1 MKKTLTEWQVADE
14 LKRDEYAG
22 WSYEGAKA
30 LAAHLCQIDEEL
42 GEDTELDIVGIRC
55 EWSEYASAQ
64 DAASRYSWEFP
75 GDEDE
80 IDPEELDALKEESA
94 LEYLHDRTQVI
105 EFKGGIIIAD
115 F

>member
-1 MKKTLTEWQVADE
+1 MKTTLTQWQVADI
-14 LKRDEYAG
+14 LKQDEDAG

-30 LAAHLCQIDEEL
+30 LAAHLCEMDEEL
-42 GEDTELDIVGIRC
+42 GGDTELDLVSIRC
-55 EWSEYASAQ
+55 DWSEYASAQ
-64 DAASRYSWEFP
+64 DAASQYSWEFS

-80 IDPEELDALKEESA
+80 IDLEELDALKEESA

-105 EFKGGIIIAD
+105 EFKGGLIIAD

>member
-1 MKKTLTEWQVADE
+1 MKTTLTEWQVADE
-14 LKRDEYAG
+14 LKRDECAG

-30 LAAHLCQIDEEL
+30 LAAYLCQIDEDS
-42 GEDTELDIVGIRC
+42 GEDTELDLVCIRC
-55 EWSEYASAQ
+55 DWSEYACAQ
-64 DAASRYSWEFP
+64 DAASRYSWEFS

-80 IDPEELDALKEESA
+80 IEPEELDELKEESA

-105 EFKGGIIIAD
+105 LFKGGLIIAD